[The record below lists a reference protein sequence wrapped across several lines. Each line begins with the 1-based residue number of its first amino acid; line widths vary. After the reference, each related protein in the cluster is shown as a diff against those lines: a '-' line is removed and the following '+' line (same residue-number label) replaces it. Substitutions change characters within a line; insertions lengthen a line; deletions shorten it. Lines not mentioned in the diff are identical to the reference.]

1 MGEKKRK
8 EAATNAWKKVLF
20 VIAAVLF
27 VVVMI
32 ISSTGTQWITGLA
45 PIKAGDQVVLGY
57 TLYDAMG
64 TPFITTSQP
73 LFKQTLEKGQ
83 AIMYTKSL
91 SLTANRTASQALIPI
106 DIYVPTN
113 GGSWEQFGLNNQ
125 EIDALSNSVVGM
137 RTGETKK
144 VPFTYTESMSNLY
157 SAEDLATVNLNMSSL
172 SVGDSLTMGI
182 SDNPNASVSNSTANI
197 YLRFGDVTRKTDSGV
212 VVDFGYPYAEVTVE
226 SFSNS

>member
-32 ISSTGTQWITGLA
+32 VSSMGTQWITGLA
-45 PIKAGDQVVLGY
+45 PVKAGDQVVIGY
-57 TLYDAMG
+57 TLYNAMG
-64 TPFITTSQP
+64 TPFITTSQQ
-73 LFKQTLEKGQ
+73 LFKDTIAKNQ

-91 SLTANRTASQALIPI
+91 SLTANRTSSQAITPI

-113 GGSWEQFGLNNQ
+113 GGSWEQFGLYNS
-125 EIDALSNSVVGM
+125 EIDALSNNVVGM

-144 VPFTYTESMSNLY
+144 VPFTYTGPLSRLF
-157 SAEDLATVNLNMSSL
+157 SAEDLASVNLNMSSL

-182 SDNPNASVSNSTANI
+182 SDNPNASVSNSTANT

-226 SFSNS
+226 SFTNS